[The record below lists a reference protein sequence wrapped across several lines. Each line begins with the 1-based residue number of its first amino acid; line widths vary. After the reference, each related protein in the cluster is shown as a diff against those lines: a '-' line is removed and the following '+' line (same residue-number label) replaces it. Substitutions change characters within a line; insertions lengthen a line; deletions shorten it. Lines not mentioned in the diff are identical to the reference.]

1 MTRSPAAEANS
12 RAGAAGGAPFKP
24 DLALVWRETLRGKTL
39 ARAFE
44 NMAWRQVRLSGRGID
59 LGAKS
64 DSSSYYRF
72 LQRDGAQITFSDL
85 RPTRPGMLQVDLER
99 EIPVP
104 DASQD
109 FLILSN
115 VLEHVYDYRRCLS
128 ECVRVLKPFGK
139 LYGAVPYLYHVHPDP
154 DDHWRFSAS
163 ALRRILGEAGF
174 SQVEVRPLGC
184 GPFTAA
190 AAMTASFLWFKPLV
204 FACYVLAF
212 GLDRLM
218 ARTGLQ
224 RATPEYFP
232 LRYFFVASR

>member
-1 MTRSPAAEANS
+1 MTRSSATKALQ
-12 RAGAAGGAPFKP
+12 RTGLDGGAPFKP
-24 DLALVWRETLRGKTL
+24 DLHLVWRETLRGKTL
-39 ARAFE
+39 GRAFE
-44 NMAWRQVRLSGRGID
+44 NMAWRHVRLSGRGID

-72 LQRDGAQITFSDL
+72 LDRNGAEIAFSDL
-85 RPTRPGMLQVDLER
+85 QPTRPGMLKIDLER

-115 VLEHVYDYRRCLS
+115 VLEHVYDYRKCLS
-128 ECVRVLKPFGK
+128 ECARVLRPSAK
-139 LYGAVPYLYHVHPDP
+139 LYGAVPYIYHVHPDP
-154 DDHWRFSAS
+154 DDHWRFSS
-163 ALRRILGEAGF
+163 STLRRILGDAGF
-174 SQVEVRPLGC
+174 SHVEVQPLGC

-204 FACYVLAF
+204 FACYALAF
-212 GLDRLM
+212 GLDRLV

-232 LRYFFVASR
+232 LRYFFVATR